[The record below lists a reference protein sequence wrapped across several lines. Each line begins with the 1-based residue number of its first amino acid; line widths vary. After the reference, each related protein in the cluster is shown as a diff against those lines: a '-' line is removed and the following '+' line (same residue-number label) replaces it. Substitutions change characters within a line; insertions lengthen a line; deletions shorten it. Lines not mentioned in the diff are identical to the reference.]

1 MHIRDLA
8 RQTDVNP
15 STIRY
20 YEQIGILPPA
30 QRAPNGYRAYQ
41 ADDVERLRFIAQA
54 RTLDF
59 SLDEIREMLAFR
71 ERGEAPCAFVL
82 RQIDGKLAEIDQ
94 RIAAL
99 QQMKADLRHL
109 QAEAAEIPLTAIA
122 ASGCVCHLIE
132 NHSSSQRRQQ

>member
-1 MHIRDLA
+1 MHIRELA
-8 RQTDVNP
+8 HQTDIKP
-15 STIRY
+15 TTIRY

-30 QRAPNGYRAYQ
+30 RRAPNGYRAYQ
-41 ADDVERLRFIAQA
+41 PTDVKRLRFIAQA

-59 SLDEIREMLAFR
+59 SLDEIREMLALR
-71 ERGEAPCAFVL
+71 ERGEAPCAYVL
-82 RQIDGKLAEIDQ
+82 EQIDGKLAEIDR

-109 QAEAAEIPLTAIA
+109 QTEAAEIPLTAIA

-132 NHSSSQRRQQ
+132 NHSSSQWRQR

>member
-30 QRAPNGYRAYQ
+30 RRAPNGYRTYQ
-41 ADDVERLRFIAQA
+41 PDNVERLRFIAQA

-59 SLDEIREMLAFR
+59 SLDEIREILAFR
-71 ERGEAPCAFVL
+71 ERDEAPCAYVL
-82 RQIDGKLAEIDQ
+82 GQIDRKVTEIDR

-99 QQMKADLRHL
+99 QQMKSDLRQL
-109 QAEAAEIPLTAIA
+109 QAEATESPPTADA
-122 ASGCVCHLIE
+122 TSGCVCHLIE
-132 NHSSSQRRQQ
+132 NHSSPLRRQQ